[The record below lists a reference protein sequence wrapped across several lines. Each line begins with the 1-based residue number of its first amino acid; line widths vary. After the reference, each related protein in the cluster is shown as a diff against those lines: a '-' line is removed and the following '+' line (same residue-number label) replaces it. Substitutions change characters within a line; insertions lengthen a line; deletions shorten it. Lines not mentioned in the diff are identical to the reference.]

1 MFSLLDP
8 GPSRGE
14 LRFQLFGVPVRIH
27 PWFWFTTLIMGAT
40 RDPGTLMVWVAVV
53 FVSILVHELG
63 HVAAFRYFGVRAHV
77 LLYGFGGLA
86 IPDDYLRGWLAR
98 IVVPAAGPLA
108 GFLLA
113 IVTFACS
120 HVLDPESALGSN
132 RYWNTMMGDLFFVNV
147 FWGLMNLLPVYPL
160 DGGQVAR
167 AIFDKHDPVRGKRRS
182 LILSAVTGA
191 IVAGL
196 AFFFMRS
203 MYLVGLFGILAATSM
218 TALDD
223 YRPMFKPSGSR
234 R

>member
-14 LRFQLFGVPVRIH
+14 LRFQLLGVPVRIH
-27 PWFWFTTLIMGAT
+27 PWFWFTTLIMGVS

-86 IPDDYLRGWLAR
+86 IPDDYLQGWLAR

-113 IVTFACS
+113 IVTFACGFAGEDS
-120 HVLDPESALGSN
+120 PLASS
-132 RYWNTMMGDLFFVNV
+132 RYWYTVTSDLFYVNI

-182 LILSAVTGA
+182 LILSAATGA
-191 IVAGL
+191 IVAGF
-196 AFFFMRS
+196 AFFFLRS